1 MFVCVFPIPCLLI
14 LAMFAG
20 SSKLGA
26 VVGTNLA
33 TSDFSLVKSDR
44 GQQATI
50 SCLSLTVQEDDLRDR
65 QAHHQETEH

>member
-1 MFVCVFPIPCLLI
+1 MFVCVFPIPCLLL
-14 LAMFAG
+14 LAG
-20 SSKLGA
+20 SSSKLGA
-26 VVGTNLA
+26 VVSINLA

-44 GQQATI
+44 SQQAPI